1 MTDDEPQGASL
12 SYQNI
17 LERELENALREINRP
32 SKGVFLSGV
41 AAGLNVSFG
50 ALFMGMALTFSPSF
64 PSPLVKQLTLALLSS
79 VGFLFVVLGQTE
91 LFTAHT
97 TMAVLPV
104 LDGRTSVREVGRLWG
119 NVYVSNLLGCAAFA
133 VFVAVFGP
141 AFGIVTPAAAE
152 SLATA
157 LVDHPWWVILLS
169 GVVAGWLMGLMT
181 WLVAATRDTVSRVL
195 IIVIVAAAIGFAPFH
210 HALLGTTEVLTGLLL
225 GRTVSVGDYAHFLLW
240 TTLGNALGGSVLV
253 ALVNYGHVTLS
264 GDVVDVDFEASTETD
279 GDGEA

>member
-1 MTDDEPQGASL
+1 MPSDEPQGASL
-12 SYQNI
+12 SYNKI

-32 SKGVFLSGV
+32 PKGVFLSGI

-64 PSPLVKQLTLALLSS
+64 PSPLVKQVTLALLSS
-79 VGFLFVVLGQTE
+79 IGFLFVVLGQTE

-104 LDGRTSVREVGRLWG
+104 LDGRTGVRELGRLWG
-119 NVYVSNLLGCAAFA
+119 NVYVSNLIGCGAFA
-133 VFVAVFGP
+133 VFVAGFGP

-157 LVDHPWWVILLS
+157 LVRHPWWVILLS

-181 WLVAATRDTVSRVL
+181 WLVAATRDTVSRVF
-195 IIVIVAAAIGFAPFH
+195 IIIIVAATIGLAPFH
-210 HALLGTTEVLTGLLL
+210 HALLGTTEVLMGLFLSPL
-225 GRTVSVGDYAHFLLW
+225 VTVADYGHFLLW
-240 TTLGNALGGSVLV
+240 TTIGNALGGSVLV
-253 ALVNYGHVTLS
+253 ALVNYGHVRLA
-264 GDVVDVDFEASTETD
+264 GEAVDVEFESSVDEEPD
-279 GDGEA
+279 G